1 MTFNALDAY
10 DDDSTG
16 QPHVDPDRIPTPL
29 EVPLTMR
36 QLVFPPEQERV
47 YGPHD
52 LDAELEQ
59 HSGEAGGWR

>member
-36 QLVFPPEQERV
+36 QLIDGEE
-47 YGPHD
+47 

-59 HSGEAGGWR
+59 HGEAGGWR

>member
-36 QLVFPPEQERV
+36 QLIDGEE
-47 YGPHD
+47 
-52 LDAELEQ
+52 LDAELLQ
-59 HSGEAGGWR
+59 HSGEAGGYIRG

>member
-1 MTFNALDAY
+1 MLLH

-36 QLVFPPEQERV
+36 EIV
-47 YGPHD
+47 YGD
-52 LDAELEQ
+52 ELDAELQQ
-59 HSGEAGGWR
+59 HAEAGQ